1 MDDVMRPH
9 FRHEIA
15 LPDIPG
21 YITLRCDFHMHTV
34 FSDGIVWPTVRVSE
48 AWEGGLDAIAITDH
62 VEGNPKKL
70 PGQKHLA
77 YEIALPSAQASNIIL
92 VKAGEISRSMPP
104 GHFNAL
110 FVKDVNALDLK
121 DYMDALSEAVKQ
133 GGFIIWNHPGW
144 RKQQPDTTRWM
155 AEHEAIYRRGLM
167 HGIEVFNEKEWYPE
181 AIQWAMDKNL
191 AITANSDI
199 HDFYENAYNTEMYPV
214 RPMTLV
220 FAKERSEESL
230 REAMF
235 AKRTAALFFDK
246 LVGRKEFVEPLVMES
261 IKIADPHLYQDGY
274 AYFSVT
280 NTSDIEFTFVKLS
293 SDNSELPGRFILPR
307 RGSII
312 LKAKKQKEQILTCS
326 YKLENV
332 LTGVEDYLKYDIIVK

>member
-1 MDDVMRPH
+1 
-9 FRHEIA
+9 
-15 LPDIPG
+15 
-21 YITLRCDFHMHTV
+21 
-34 FSDGIVWPTVRVSE
+34 
-48 AWEGGLDAIAITDH
+48 
-62 VEGNPKKL
+62 
-70 PGQKHLA
+70 
-77 YEIALPSAQASNIIL
+77 
-92 VKAGEISRSMPP
+92 
-104 GHFNAL
+104 
-110 FVKDVNALDLK
+110 
-121 DYMDALSEAVKQ
+121 
-133 GGFIIWNHPGW
+133 
-144 RKQQPDTTRWM
+144 
-155 AEHEAIYRRGLM
+155 M